1 MLVLVHTNC
10 ECVRTF
16 CFRRNFN
23 SIPAVGPGF
32 RRGEMPTPNEGGA
45 NLLFFPE
52 NCMEMKEI
60 GPGRGMPNFDL
71 PVHTLRVEEI
81 LQKRVGV
88 AVEIYFSGTFLNHEL
103 RYCLPEKM
111 HYEILPLGSF
121 TTRS

>member
-1 MLVLVHTNC
+1 M
-10 ECVRTF
+10 
-16 CFRRNFN
+16 
-23 SIPAVGPGF
+23 PAAGPGL
-32 RRGEMPTPNEGGA
+32 RRDKVPTPNVGSA

-88 AVEIYFSGTFLNHEL
+88 VVEIY
-103 RYCLPEKM
+103 
-111 HYEILPLGSF
+111 SF
-121 TTRS
+121 PVRF